1 MNDVKP
7 IPDTYPRVTPHLSIA
22 GAADALE
29 FYQRVLGANV
39 RMRMDAPGGL
49 VAHAEI
55 ELGDSVVML
64 GDEALPGS
72 DPSPR
77 ALEGTPVSL
86 FVYVEDVDD
95 VFGRAVE
102 AGADA
107 VSEPE
112 VHFYGDRVATIDDP
126 FGHRWNLATH
136 VEDIAPDELDR
147 RAAEAMSG
155 A

>member
-1 MNDVKP
+1 MSTVKP
-7 IPDTYPRVTPHLSIA
+7 IPDTYPRVTPHLSIE
-22 GAADALE
+22 GCAAALDY
-29 FYQRVLGANV
+29 YQSVLGATV
-39 RMRMDAPGGL
+39 RMRMDAPGGP
-49 VAHAEI
+49 VIHAEI
-55 ELGDSVVML
+55 VLGQSVIML
-64 GDEALPGS
+64 GEAGLPNS
-72 DPSPR
+72 DPSP
-77 ALEGTPVSL
+77 AKLGGTPVSL

-95 VFGRAVE
+95 VFRRAVD
-102 AGADA
+102 AGASA

-126 FGHRWNLATH
+126 FGHRWTLATH

>member
-1 MNDVKP
+1 MTDVKP
-7 IPDTYPRVTPHLSIA
+7 IPDTYPRVTPHLSIEDC
-22 GAADALE
+22 AAALE
-29 FYQRVLGANV
+29 FYRSVLGAAV

-55 ELGDSVVML
+55 ALGESVIML
-64 GDEALPGS
+64 GDATLPDS

-77 ALEGTPVSL
+77 KLGATPVSL

-95 VFGRAVE
+95 VFRRAID

-112 VHFYGDRVATIDDP
+112 LHFYGDRVATIDDP

-136 VEDIAPDELDR
+136 VEDIAPDELER
-147 RAAEAMSG
+147 RAVEATAS
-155 A
+155 

>member
-1 MNDVKP
+1 MNTVKP

-29 FYQRVLGANV
+29 FYRSVLGASV

-55 ELGDSVVML
+55 EIGGSVIML
-64 GDEALPGS
+64 GGAALPNS
-72 DPSPR
+72 DPSPKT
-77 ALEGTPVSL
+77 LGGTPVSL

-95 VFGRAVE
+95 VFRRAVE
-102 AGADA
+102 AGAQA

-112 VHFYGDRVATIDDP
+112 LHFYGDRVATIDDP
-126 FGHRWNLATH
+126 FGHRWTVATH
-136 VEDIAPDELDR
+136 VEDVSPEDLEQ
-147 RAAEAMSG
+147 RAAEAM
-155 A
+155 AP

>member
-22 GAADALE
+22 GVADALE

-55 ELGDSVVML
+55 ELGGSVVML
-64 GDEALPGS
+64 GDEALPDS
-72 DPSPR
+72 DPSPKQ
-77 ALEGTPVSL
+77 LGGTSISL
-86 FVYVEDVDD
+86 FVYVEDVDAT
-95 VFGRAVE
+95 FRRALE
-102 AGADA
+102 AGGQT
-107 VSEPE
+107 VSEPAL
-112 VHFYGDRVATIDDP
+112 HFYGDRVATIDDP

-136 VEDIAPDELDR
+136 VEDVPPEDLER
-147 RAAEAMSG
+147 RAAEAM
-155 A
+155 AP